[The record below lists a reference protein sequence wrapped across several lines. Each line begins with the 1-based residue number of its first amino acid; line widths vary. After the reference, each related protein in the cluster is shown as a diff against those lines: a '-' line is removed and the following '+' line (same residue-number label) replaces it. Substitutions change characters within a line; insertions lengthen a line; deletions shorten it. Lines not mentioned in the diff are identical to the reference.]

1 MQETWVCSLGK
12 WQPIPVFLPGK
23 SRGQRSLV
31 GYIQSM
37 GSQRVG
43 HNLMIFSFLPF
54 NRFFGHFFLKNH
66 VIREQRCFI
75 SLCRELFYL
84 YSSFIFSFSTRVFA
98 TVRRKGRSDCVSCR
112 RQRRSPFWPTRNIC
126 RTKDSWFVT
135 RLTTASNF
143 GICLL

>member
-12 WQPIPVFLPGK
+12 WQPTPVFLPGK

-54 NRFFGHFFLKNH
+54 NRFFGNFFLKNH

-75 SLCRELFYL
+75 SLYRELFYL
-84 YSSFIFSFSTRVFA
+84 YSSFIFSFSCLEPTLNTKLNGSDESVFL
-98 TVRRKGRSDCVSCR
+98 
-112 RQRRSPFWPTRNIC
+112 FWFLIRGEEHLV
-126 RTKDSWFVT
+126 FHH
-135 RLTTASNF
+135 
-143 GICLL
+143 